1 MIIANNVA
9 EAIEKYKVDKVFIDG
24 VGVGGGVVDSPVN
37 GNNPRTST
45 RVTSWFIPFCST
57 ILS

>member
-24 VGVGGGVVDSPVN
+24 VGVGGGVVDRLN
-37 GNNPRTST
+37 QMGY
-45 RVTSWFIPFCST
+45 
-57 ILS
+57 